1 MQNLERVLE
10 DFRRRFRFASFAAV
24 ETPLVKL
31 TLQLFVLFV
40 FQHLL
45 QFLAIA
51 VQGGGRRRIAAAAAA
66 VAVAVAADAVVA
78 AAAATAAAKPVD
90 DRLESGQQI
99 ERRRNQHG
107 LVAISKA
114 ESCQVELP
122 LFLNRK

>member
-10 DFRRRFRFASFAAV
+10 DFRRRFRFASFSAV
-24 ETPLVKL
+24 EAPLVKL

-51 VQGGGRRRIAAAAAA
+51 VQGGGRRRIAAAAA

-78 AAAATAAAKPVD
+78 AAAAAAKPVD